1 MAKSLKDIIGP
12 RAGRNVSKDEEDI
25 LDALKVD
32 KKEDPAGN
40 KDDVFNATNVPAEAS
55 SQKADPGMRHGYRS
69 VKAASAAYEETSMKN
84 GEKKKK
90 PLSSEDDR
98 NINAKDYGYGA
109 GAKGNGS
116 AVSEEIVDEG
126 MSASTIKQKQKL
138 SYMSP
143 DELHSHFKSVLK
155 ANPQHNSVENAAR
168 SSAWSHGYGKNSG
181 HYWNQIKHLETKNE
195 EVELDEAK
203 KDFVIKH
210 KKTRQVLS
218 THTNYNDAKDEHSG
232 ISDKHNYS
240 IVKQTKKDAA
250 LAHRNIGTAMREDI
264 EELDE
269 ISNRAK
275 SAYLGSAVA
284 DLASQAQYHGRA
296 VGSKDKKHDYEA
308 TGRAI
313 RNRQIGIHRATK
325 SMRKE
330 DIEET
335 NLDEVLSSASPM
347 KKWIKDFVKSKNPKF
362 AGKSAE
368 KRRQMA
374 IAAKYSAE
382 RGE

>member
-1 MAKSLKDIIGP
+1 MMAKKIKSLRDIIANK
-12 RAGRNVSKDEEDI
+12 AGRNVPKGEEDF
-25 LDALKVD
+25 LSKHEVSV
-32 KKEDPAGN
+32 KEDPAGN
-40 KDDVFNATNVPAEAS
+40 KDDIFNATNITPEQE
-55 SQKADPGMRHGYRS
+55 SQKADPGKRHGYREGED
-69 VKAASAAYEETSMKN
+69 VKAYEETIH
-84 GEKKKK
+84 EKGMECNKSSAKIYCPVHGK
-90 PLSSEDDR
+90 EECSSEK
-98 NINAKDYGYGA
+98 N
-109 GAKGNGS
+109 
-116 AVSEEIVDEG
+116 EEVELDEG

-195 EVELDEAK
+195 EVELDEAETK
-203 KDFVIKH
+203 FVIKH
-210 KKTRQVLS
+210 KKNRQVLS

-275 SAYLGSAVA
+275 SAYLGSAVS

-313 RNRQIGIHRATK
+313 RNRQIGIYRATK

-330 DIEET
+330 DIEE
-335 NLDEVLSSASPM
+335 LDEVLTAKDSASE
-347 KKWIKDFVKSKNPKF
+347 WISDFVKSDNPKF
-362 AGKSAE
+362 AGKSKKERIKQALAAYYAK
-368 KRRQMA
+368 KR
-374 IAAKYSAE
+374 
-382 RGE
+382 GN